1 MEVVEESSP
10 RNSYLGEPESFDE
23 GEGDHLIHGVAMG
36 EGDITRSQ
44 SGAELY
50 WSADALRMA
59 ANTLEGRPLVVD
71 HEDSAYAVVGEVM
84 EANFKENV
92 GIVYKARLTDEELA
106 EKIQD
111 DLLEVSIKVYRP
123 DDEKLEERED
133 GVLVVDRAKID
144 NLSVVARGEAPSN
157 YVEYGESDDFSEEE
171 CLELLSVEEEDEQ
184 DETFDEIV
192 SAVADELEAS
202 EERIL
207 EAIESLEE
215 EESESDSVSE
225 GEKEQPSEESE
236 APNED
241 EADSILADVLNV

>member
-1 MEVVEESSP
+1 MEVVEESSS
-10 RNSYLGEPESFDE
+10 RNSYLGEKEIFDE
-23 GEGDHLIHGVAMG
+23 GEEDHLIHGVAMG
-36 EGDITRSQ
+36 HGDITRSK
-44 SGAELY
+44 SGKELY
-50 WSADALRMA
+50 WSADALKMA

-84 EANFKENV
+84 EANFKEDV

-106 EKIQD
+106 DKIQD

-157 YVEYGESDDFSEEE
+157 YVEYGESEDFSEEE
-171 CLELLSVEEEDEQ
+171 CLEVLSDETESEQ
-184 DETFDEIV
+184 DESVEDSV
-192 SAVADELEAS
+192 KELAEKLDSTEEA
-202 EERIL
+202 IL
-207 EAIESLEE
+207 EAIERLEE
-215 EESESDSVSE
+215 EKESESVSE
-225 GEKEQPSEESE
+225 GEEEPSSESPE
-236 APNED
+236 APDED